1 MVFKK
6 IKVKC
11 NLTKAG
17 KSTYYILKNVRLAL
31 IKSNEKDLY
40 DEIWNQVKETSSY
53 DEAIVIIKK
62 YVKLVDTSKKRR

>member
-17 KSTYYILKNVRLAL
+17 KSTYYILRNVRLAL

>member
-6 IKVKC
+6 VKVKC

-17 KSTYYILKNVRLAL
+17 KSTYYILRHVRLAL
-31 IKSNEKDLY
+31 IKANEKDLY
-40 DEIWNQVKETSSY
+40 DELWNQIKETSSY

-62 YVKLVDTSKKRR
+62 YVKLIDTSKRGR